1 MRMFDTIKLTIG
13 NGLATLL
20 FNRPDQL
27 NAMNDRMMREI
38 IEALKTIGA
47 DPSVAVAVVR
57 GEGRAFMAGADIKE
71 YAARTTTEFNHFQHQ
86 GTELYELIENSP
98 VPFIAAVN
106 GFALGGGFEI
116 ALACDLIIAAESAR
130 LGLPEVHLGLIP
142 GGGGIQR
149 LLQRT
154 GLNRLKEIVL
164 LGGSHPAHQF
174 YDWGIV
180 NAVVADDAF
189 DALTEQWVEK
199 LKRRPRQSVA
209 ALKELL
215 RPASTELPFAT
226 RLDREKAALE
236 RLFLTPE
243 AKKLIEAFTAKGTQ

>member
-1 MRMFDTIKLTIG
+1 MRLFDTIKLTIG
-13 NGLATLL
+13 DGVATLV

-27 NAMNDRMMREI
+27 NAMNDCMMREI
-38 IEALKTIGA
+38 IEALKIIGA
-47 DPSVAVAVVR
+47 DTSVAVAVIR

-71 YAARTTTEFNHFQHQ
+71 YAARSVTAFNAFQQQ
-86 GTELYELIENSP
+86 GTELYELIENAP
-98 VPFIAAVN
+98 MPFIAAVN
-106 GFALGGGFEI
+106 GYALGGGLEI
-116 ALACDLIIAAESAR
+116 ALACDFIIAAESAR

-174 YDWGIV
+174 HDWGIV
-180 NAVVADDAF
+180 NVLAADDAF
-189 DALTEQWVEK
+189 DALVEQWVEK

-215 RPASTELPFAT
+215 RPECTELPFAA

-236 RLFLTPE
+236 RLFLTTG
-243 AKKLIEAFTAKGTQ
+243 AKELIQAFISKGTK

>member
-1 MRMFDTIKLTIG
+1 MPLFETIKLTTA
-13 NGLATLL
+13 NGVATLV

-38 IEALKTIGA
+38 IKALKTIVA
-47 DPSVAVAVVR
+47 DPSVAVAVIR

-71 YAARTTTEFNHFQHQ
+71 YAARSATEFNAFQQQ
-86 GTELYELIENSP
+86 GTELYELIEHAP
-98 VPFIAAVN
+98 MPFIAAVN

-164 LGGSHPAHQF
+164 LGGSHFASQF
-174 YDWGIV
+174 HDWGIV
-180 NAVVADDAF
+180 NAIAADDAF
-189 DALTEQWVEK
+189 DGLVEQWVEK
-199 LKRRPRQSVA
+199 LKRRPRQSVN

-215 RPASTELPFAT
+215 RPVSTELPFAT
-226 RLDREKAALE
+226 RLDREKTALAQ
-236 RLFLTPE
+236 LFLTPE
-243 AKKLIEAFTAKGTQ
+243 AKKLIEAFTSKGYK

>member
-1 MRMFDTIKLTIG
+1 MNSLNTSFMPLFETIKLTTIDG
-13 NGLATLL
+13 VATLV

-38 IEALKTIGA
+38 IEALKTIVA
-47 DPSVAVAVVR
+47 DPSVAVAVIR

-71 YAARTTTEFNHFQHQ
+71 YAARSATAFNAFQQQ
-86 GTELYELIENSP
+86 GTELYELIEYAP
-98 VPFIAAVN
+98 MPFIAAVN

-116 ALACDLIIAAESAR
+116 ALACDLIIAVESAR

-164 LGGSHPAHQF
+164 LGGSHFASQF
-174 YDWGIV
+174 HDWGIV
-180 NAVVADDAF
+180 NAIAADDAF
-189 DALTEQWVEK
+189 DALVEQWVEK
-199 LKRRPRQSVA
+199 LKRRPRQD
-209 ALKELL
+209 
-215 RPASTELPFAT
+215 STG
-226 RLDREKAALE
+226 
-236 RLFLTPE
+236 
-243 AKKLIEAFTAKGTQ
+243 KKQPWRGSS